1 MLKKTITIVF
11 IFICYFGFAQ
21 QSVLS
26 SGSSVLSDQGSF
38 SFSVGQ
44 ILTSQNLSSSA
55 SVFGESIVLSHGVQQ
70 VFLQRCSENEKV
82 EILAT
87 PNPSDGQF
95 TINLIN
101 WDEKEINL
109 NIYDALGKNVFA
121 GNIQNDQTK
130 LNLSNL
136 SSGVYI
142 ISLGYHCGTL
152 STFKL
157 LINKKWG

>member
-1 MLKKTITIVF
+1 VLKKTVTIVF
-11 IFICYFGFAQ
+11 IFISHYGFTQ
-21 QSVLS
+21 QSVVS
-26 SGSSVLSDQGSF
+26 SGSSVVSNQGSF
-38 SFSVGQ
+38 SFSIGQ

-142 ISLGYHCGTL
+142 MSLGYHCGTL

-157 LINKKWG
+157 LINKK

>member
-1 MLKKTITIVF
+1 VLKKTISIVL
-11 IFICYFGFAQ
+11 IFISHYGFAQ
-21 QSVLS
+21 QSVVS
-26 SGSSVLSDQGSF
+26 SGSSVVSNQGSF
-38 SFSVGQ
+38 SFSIGQ
-44 ILTSQNLSSSA
+44 ILISQNLSSSA
-55 SVFGESIVLSHGVQQ
+55 SLFGESIVLSHGVQQ

-87 PNPSDGQF
+87 PNPSDGKF

-101 WDEKEINL
+101 WDEKKINL

-142 ISLGYHCGTL
+142 MSLGYHCGTL

-157 LINKKWG
+157 LINKK

>member
-1 MLKKTITIVF
+1 VLKKTVTIVF
-11 IFICYFGFAQ
+11 IFISHYGFTQ
-21 QSVLS
+21 QSVVS
-26 SGSSVLSDQGSF
+26 SGSSVVSNQGSF
-38 SFSVGQ
+38 SFSIGQ

-142 ISLGYHCGTL
+142 ISLGYNCGTL

-157 LINKKWG
+157 LINKK

>member
-1 MLKKTITIVF
+1 MTFICFVF
-11 IFICYFGFAQ
+11 ICSNLNFSQNSI
-21 QSVLS
+21 VS
-26 SGSSVLSDQGSF
+26 SGASVEASEGSF
-38 SFSVGQ
+38 SYTVGQ
-44 ILTSQNLSSSA
+44 ILTSQNLNSSS
-55 SVFGESIVLSHGVQQ
+55 SVLSNTTLLSHGVQQ
-70 VFLQRCSENEKV
+70 VFLQKCNENSRV

-142 ISLGYHCGTL
+142 MSLGYHCGTL

-157 LINKKWG
+157 LINKK